1 MNFLLDTNLVSE
13 WVKPRPNP
21 GVVAWMADVDED
33 RTFVSVVTITEL
45 RFGVEK
51 MATGSRKQWLHRWLE
66 DELPQRFE
74 GRLLPINSTIAD
86 QCGKLIARS
95 ESSGRRMGSMDA
107 FIAATAEV
115 HHLILVTRNVPHF
128 RELIKNVLNPWI

>member
-21 GVVAWMADVDED
+21 GVVAWMADMDED
-33 RTFVSVVTITEL
+33 RTFVSVITITEL

-51 MATGSRKQWLHRWLE
+51 MAIGGRKQWLHRWLE

-74 GRLLPINSTIAD
+74 GRLLSIDSAIAD
-86 QCGKLIARS
+86 ECGKLIARS
-95 ESSGRRMGSMDA
+95 ESAGRRMGSMDA

-115 HHLILVTRNVPHF
+115 HRLMLVTRNVPHF

>member
-33 RTFVSVVTITEL
+33 RTFVSVITITEL

-51 MATGSRKQWLHRWLE
+51 MAIGSRKQWLHRWLE

-74 GRLLPINSTIAD
+74 GRLLSIDSAIAD
-86 QCGKLIARS
+86 ECGKLIARS
-95 ESSGRRMGSMDA
+95 ESAGRRMGSMDA
-107 FIAATAEV
+107 FMAATAEV
-115 HHLILVTRNVPHF
+115 HRLILVTRNVPHF
-128 RELIKNVLNPWI
+128 RKLIKSILNPWI

>member
-51 MATGSRKQWLHRWLE
+51 MVTGSRKQWLHRWLE
-66 DELPQRFE
+66 DELPPRFD
-74 GRLLPINSTIAD
+74 GRLLSIDPAIAD
-86 QCGKLIARS
+86 ECGKLIARS
-95 ESSGRRMGSMDA
+95 ESAGRKMGSMDA

-115 HHLILVTRNVPHF
+115 HRLILVTRNVPHF
-128 RELIKNVLNPWI
+128 RELVKNVLNPWI

>member
-33 RTFVSVVTITEL
+33 RTFVSVITITEL

-51 MATGSRKQWLHRWLE
+51 MAIGSRKQWLHRWLE

-74 GRLLPINSTIAD
+74 GRLVSIDSAVAHE
-86 QCGKLIARS
+86 CGKLIARS
-95 ESSGRRMGSMDA
+95 ESAGRRMGSMDA

-115 HHLILVTRNVPHF
+115 HRLILVTRNVPHF
-128 RELIKNVLNPWI
+128 RELTKNVLNPWI